1 MTIAEIFYYSA
12 TIASWLFIILFI
24 ILFIQVILIR
34 KKIKEF
40 KVKVISWKSVFEVIK
55 GGFIVNV
62 LEFVKSFVANK
73 SGKEVDSDKKK

>member
-12 TIASWLFIILFI
+12 TIASCLFIILFI
-24 ILFIQVILIR
+24 LIFIQVILIR

-73 SGKEVDSDKKK
+73 SGKEVDSGKKK